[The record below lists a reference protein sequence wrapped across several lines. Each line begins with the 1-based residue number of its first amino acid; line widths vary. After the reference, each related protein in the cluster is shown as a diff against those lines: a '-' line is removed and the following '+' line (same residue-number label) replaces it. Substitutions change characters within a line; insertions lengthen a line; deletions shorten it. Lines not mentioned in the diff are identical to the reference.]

1 MLNSAMFIILEL
13 KQSEL
18 KSMQEFEMMTINEI
32 AQKARRAS
40 VHLAAAKTD
49 TKNQALEAIRKALL
63 DNANAIIE
71 ANQHD
76 LAQAEKDNLAAPLL
90 KRLKFDHGKING
102 VCEGIES
109 LIKLSDPVGQTLSA
123 TELDTGLE
131 LYKVTCPI
139 GVIGVIFE
147 SRPDALVQIS
157 TLCLKSGNAVLL
169 KGGSEAMQTNRILAE
184 TIYNASV
191 AAGIPEG
198 WLGLLETRSDVA
210 EMLNLDDD
218 IDLIIPRGSNE
229 FVKHIMTHSNIP
241 VLGHADGICHVYID
255 AEADVAMAVNI
266 TVDSKCQYVAVCN
279 AEETLLVHEA
289 VAAKI
294 LPQLKEIFDEKKV
307 EIRGCEKTRSII
319 DVKEADETDWKTE
332 YLDSILS
339 VRVVDD
345 LETAIDHINTYGSG
359 HTDAIVT
366 QNKQTAM
373 VFMDLVD
380 SGDVFWNCS
389 TRFSD
394 GFRYGLGAE
403 VGISTNKIHARGPV
417 GLEGL
422 LIYKWR
428 MIGNGQIV
436 ADYSDP
442 NEKKFTHRKL
452 NKNWND

>member
-1 MLNSAMFIILEL
+1 MS
-13 KQSEL
+13 
-18 KSMQEFEMMTINEI
+18 INET
-32 AQKARRAS
+32 AAMARQAS
-40 VHLAAAKTD
+40 LRLAAAT
-49 TKNQALEAIRKALL
+49 TEQKNKALEAVRAALL
-63 DNANAIIE
+63 DNADAIIA
-71 ANQHD
+71 ANAED
-76 LAQAEKDNLAAPLL
+76 MAQAKKDNLAAPLL
-90 KRLKFDHGKING
+90 KRLKFDQAKIDS

-109 LIKLSDPVGQTLSA
+109 LIRLDDPVGHTLTA
-123 TELDTGLE
+123 TELDAGLE
-131 LYKVTCPI
+131 LYKVSCPI

-157 TLCLKSGNAVLL
+157 TLCLKSGDAVLL

-184 TIYNASV
+184 TISKAAI
-191 AAGIPEG
+191 AAGLPDG
-198 WLGLLETRSDVA
+198 WLGLLETRGDVA

-255 AEADVAMAVNI
+255 VDADIDMAINI
-266 TVDSKCQYVAVCN
+266 AVDSKCQYVAVCN

-289 VAAKI
+289 IAADI
-294 LPQLKEIFDEKKV
+294 LPKLKEALEAKNV
-307 EIRGCEKTRSII
+307 EIRGCEKTQGII
-319 DVKEADETDWKTE
+319 DVNAATEADWKTE
-332 YLDSILS
+332 YLDYTLSI
-339 VRVVDD
+339 RVVDD
-345 LETAIDHINTYGSG
+345 LEAAIEHINTYGSG

-366 QNKQTAM
+366 ANKETAM
-373 VFMDLVD
+373 AFMDLVD
-380 SGDVFWNCS
+380 AGDVFWNCS

-436 ADYSDP
+436 ADYGGPDG
-442 NEKKFTHRKL
+442 KKFTHRKL
-452 NKNWND
+452 DKEF